1 MNSFKKTPPI
11 IKIVIHLLLVFILAT
26 ITVSYIKRG
35 GEASRSD
42 YISGVGSVASF
53 YGIIIALCQIV
64 KAKNAAEAAKEAAK
78 KKSKEINDFMSF
90 AIISR
95 HIEISNAIP
104 AFLAAK
110 QYEAAIIKIEQ
121 LKELLVELRE
131 YDSLS
136 DNEKNTAHLYVTKL
150 GTDIVSI
157 RKQMRGLN
165 NLEEDMVVTHVMN
178 ANTYLQEISAKLKK
192 MNYDTKKA

>member
-1 MNSFKKTPPI
+1 MDNHKRRPFLKTIVLLLPLFLLALFTII
-11 IKIVIHLLLVFILAT
+11 IKKSGAT
-26 ITVSYIKRG
+26 ST
-35 GEASRSD
+35 SD
-42 YISGVGSVASF
+42 YISGVGSVASL
-53 YGIIIALCQIV
+53 YGIIITIYQSLQAR
-64 KAKNAAEAAKEAAK
+64 NAAEAAEIAVK
-78 KKSKEINDFMSF
+78 KKSKEINVFMSF
-90 AIISR
+90 ANISR

-131 YDSLS
+131 YDTLS

-157 RKQMRGLN
+157 RKQMGGQN
-165 NLEEDMVVTHVMN
+165 NLEENMVVTHVMN

-192 MNYDTKKA
+192 NEL

>member
-1 MNSFKKTPPI
+1 MDNHKRRPFLKTLALLLPLFLPAYFTIII
-11 IKIVIHLLLVFILAT
+11 IKKSGAT
-26 ITVSYIKRG
+26 ST
-35 GEASRSD
+35 SD
-42 YISGVGSVASF
+42 YISGVGSVASL

-64 KAKNAAEAAKEAAK
+64 KAKNAAEAAKEAANK
-78 KKSKEINDFMSF
+78 RSKEINDFMSF
-90 AIISR
+90 ANLSR

-104 AFLAAK
+104 SFLAAK

-150 GTDIVSI
+150 GTDIVSL
-157 RKQMRGLN
+157 RKQMRGQN